1 MDGIFFW
8 PSTSGKHE
16 SRQKSRQAIGKVT
29 KQVVGTDWELYTE
42 QLGFYFPVNGIA
54 EAKTKAVLWTNLS
67 AENYQL
73 AKNLVTPMQLK
84 DDAITYTVIEERM
97 QKQLKPERSATLD
110 DRWRFSGKQ
119 PQILLIPFVVYLHCP
134 VSTVNFFADKLLP
147 YCD

>member
-1 MDGIFFW
+1 M
-8 PSTSGKHE
+8 PNEASNVNTS
-16 SRQKSRQAIGKVT
+16 QAIGKVT

-54 EAKTKAVLWTNLS
+54 EAKTKKAVLWTNLS

-73 AKNLVTPMQLK
+73 AKNLVAPMHLK

-110 DRWRFSGKQ
+110 DRRRFSGKQ